1 MYSSFQ
7 KDLIALINTKYK
19 AKEYFGELADKS
31 RLQRVKTDLPI
42 ILVDFV
48 QSDSKNSY
56 DEEVSFNLYLI
67 HATFSKNETLRANT
81 NLSLLDFVHSVKRL
95 IVEQT
100 FTDAGPI
107 EIKKT
112 KKMLDAAVEGA
123 YLSVYTMSIK
133 SVLYDR
139 EPLNEDITQ

>member
-81 NLSLLDFVHSVKRL
+81 NLALLDFVHSVKRL
-95 IVEQT
+95 IVEQA

-107 EIKKT
+107 EIIKT

-123 YLSVYTMSIK
+123 YLSVYTMNIK